1 LVHGLPAGLKSSMTS
16 ALSSTALLSRLV
28 GFDTVS
34 SGSNLALVQWVADYL
49 DVHGVEVH
57 LTYDHARLKA
67 NLFAT
72 LGPRD
77 EGGVCLHGHTDVVPV
92 ADQPWSTDPF
102 RLTQHDDGRLYG
114 RGTCDMKAWLAC
126 ALAAVPQ
133 MARRPL
139 LTPLHLALSYDEEV
153 GCLGAPGMIDSF
165 GRDVPKPQVAIVGEP
180 SLMAPITAHKGL
192 LALDTRITGRA
203 AHSSLLHLGVSAVS
217 AAAEMAVELHRL
229 AGQWMT
235 LPGPEGMEPSGP
247 TLNVGVLQGGTARNV
262 IAPEARLLWEIRF
275 RAGDDVHQLLDDALA
290 RVRARLR
297 RSFGARFDLLQLATQ
312 ELATIPAFDAGP
324 GGAAETLVRSLGAQ
338 GRPLAVP
345 YGAEAGQYQAA
356 GISTV
361 ICGPGS
367 IEQAH
372 QANEYIELAQVQA
385 CDALIDRLV
394 HWARE
399 VRLEA

>member
-1 LVHGLPAGLKSSMTS
+1 
-16 ALSSTALLSRLV
+16 
-28 GFDTVS
+28 
-34 SGSNLALVQWVADYL
+34 
-49 DVHGVEVH
+49 
-57 LTYDHARLKA
+57 
-67 NLFAT
+67 
-72 LGPRD
+72 
-77 EGGVCLHGHTDVVPV
+77 
-92 ADQPWSTDPF
+92 
-102 RLTQHDDGRLYG
+102 
-114 RGTCDMKAWLAC
+114 
-126 ALAAVPQ
+126 
-133 MARRPL
+133 
-139 LTPLHLALSYDEEV
+139 
-153 GCLGAPGMIDSF
+153 
-165 GRDVPKPQVAIVGEP
+165 
-180 SLMAPITAHKGL
+180 
-192 LALDTRITGRA
+192 
-203 AHSSLLHLGVSAVS
+203 
-217 AAAEMAVELHRL
+217 
-229 AGQWMT
+229 
-235 LPGPEGMEPSGP
+235 MEPSGP